1 MTKSTQVAGLVLA
14 LALSFMP
21 VIAFAQSTGTGVPS
35 QIVTCNGPDCTF
47 CSLVDLAQNILNFA
61 IYLAVIGAA
70 LLFAWAG
77 ALYLTSAE
85 NPGQR
90 TKAKKLFM
98 SVAIGFVIMFSAW
111 FLVDTLMRD
120 LTDGRFTDWY
130 RQLCNS

>member
-1 MTKSTQVAGLVLA
+1 MTSRIRTVRFAVALT
-14 LALSFMP
+14 LSFMP
-21 VIAFAQSTGTGVPS
+21 ALALAQSTGAGVPS

-85 NPGQR
+85 RPDQR
-90 TKAKKLFM
+90 KKAKSLFT

-111 FLVDTLMRD
+111 FLVDILMQD